1 MSYIVLQSRQPFDS
15 ALGPIL
21 ERIGTGNLSR
31 RSDHL
36 YYFIS
41 DAPLEGPRVEELKSF
56 CHEHQVD
63 VSVTP
68 ERPRPF
74 ADYKVLAMDMD
85 STLINIECI
94 DEIADLCGKKT
105 EVAAIT
111 ESAMRG
117 ELDFLQSLRNRVSL
131 LQGIPVAHL
140 QQVYDYRLCLNP
152 GAEELL
158 AEARA
163 AGMVTLLMSGGF
175 TFFTDQLKKRLQIDH
190 TRSNVLE
197 VSDGILTGSVSG
209 PIVDAMEKR
218 RTVEALCAELG
229 CATTDAIVMG
239 DGANDLEAM
248 SVAGLSVAY
257 HAKPAVRAQAD
268 LALNFVGLDGVLKA
282 LG

>member
-1 MSYIVLQSRQPFDS
+1 MSYIVLQSRQPLDS
-15 ALGPIL
+15 VLGSIL
-21 ERIGTGNLSR
+21 ERTGTGNLTR

-36 YYFIS
+36 YYITT
-41 DAPLEGPRVEELKSF
+41 DAPLDGPRAEELKSF
-56 CHEHQVD
+56 CYEHQVD
-63 VSVTP
+63 ISITA

-74 ADYKVLAMDMD
+74 SEYKVLAMDMD

-117 ELDFLQSLRNRVSL
+117 ELDFSQSLRNRVSL
-131 LQGIPVAHL
+131 LKGIPVAHL

-163 AGMVTLLMSGGF
+163 AGIVTLLMSGGF

-209 PIVDAMEKR
+209 PIVDATEKR

-257 HAKPAVRAQAD
+257 HAKPAVRAKAD